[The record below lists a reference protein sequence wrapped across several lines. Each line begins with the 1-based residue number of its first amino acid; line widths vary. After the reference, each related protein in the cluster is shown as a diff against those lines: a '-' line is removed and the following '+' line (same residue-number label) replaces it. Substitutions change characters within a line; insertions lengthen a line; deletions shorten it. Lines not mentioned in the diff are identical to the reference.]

1 VTHEKSVEKSGY
13 LDGAAQS
20 GNTRRVLAQGYD
32 PYPLFG
38 VIPLILTPRRM
49 DGEMFEHKPERVLD
63 YFVVVG
69 LDENIVELQDEPFA
83 CYVDSVRGAPDPA
96 TAAKS
101 AAGAEGYDSAL
112 HRVLR
117 TRYRA
122 AVLDRFPAEDHP
134 DTALPPQIAM
144 FALPEGLT
152 VKVRQRA
159 HTHIRETGVYVPAHT
174 YTNPRERH
182 LGAPGQMMGV
192 MLSVRQ
198 KMVQR

>member
-1 VTHEKSVEKSGY
+1 
-13 LDGAAQS
+13 
-20 GNTRRVLAQGYD
+20 
-32 PYPLFG
+32 
-38 VIPLILTPRRM
+38 LILTPRRM

-83 CYVDSVRGAPDPA
+83 CYGDSFRGAPDPA

-101 AAGAEGYDSAL
+101 ATGAEGYDSAL
-112 HRVLR
+112 HRVLH

-122 AVLDRFPAEDHP
+122 AVLDRFPTEDHP

-152 VKVRQRA
+152 VKVRASTHARTIDRSPRGGDFVEETLCAGYVSAPDFLHRGLYEQRGQK
-159 HTHIRETGVYVPAHT
+159 TVR
-174 YTNPRERH
+174 
-182 LGAPGQMMGV
+182 LGAHLPRWAG
-192 MLSVRQ
+192 S
-198 KMVQR
+198 